1 MGLKTKKRTKKRA
14 RRRMNLLTSKTFSTI
29 KMRSECRCSKADA
42 EKLPSGPGTQVV
54 SDCSDSLHK
63 LLKKN
68 HKKRRLRRN
77 CHPDQLSVS
86 QSKISSRALL
96 T

>member
-14 RRRMNLLTSKTFSTI
+14 RMNLLTSKTSSTI
-29 KMRSECRCSKADA
+29 KMRSECRCSKAEA
-42 EKLPSGPGTQVV
+42 EKLPGEPGTQVV

-63 LLKKN
+63 LLKQN

-86 QSKISSRALL
+86 QS
-96 T
+96 